1 MNFKK
6 TNITDS
12 ETDKFLTQETNHI
25 SNLAKMLE
33 VGQKADYTVYNHEVQ
48 EVIYGIMG
56 DLNLERKINQLGED

>member
-33 VGQKADYTVYNHEVQ
+33 LGKKADYTVSNHEVQ

-56 DLNLERKINQLGED
+56 DLNPERKINQLGED